1 MARQCLRVD
10 PSRRPASGGRFRGTC
25 ERPLSARQIGAVI
38 RPRTAPTGVTVH
50 VGCRPRPPEL
60 GAYVDAGEPGI
71 WPSCVLAIRP
81 PAYLAAVLGMSG
93 S

>member
-1 MARQCLRVD
+1 MSV
-10 PSRRPASGGRFRGTC
+10 
-25 ERPLSARQIGAVI
+25 
-38 RPRTAPTGVTVH
+38 TGP
-50 VGCRPRPPEL
+50 GPPEL

-81 PAYLAAVLGMSG
+81 AYLAAVLGMSG

>member
-1 MARQCLRVD
+1 MSV
-10 PSRRPASGGRFRGTC
+10 
-25 ERPLSARQIGAVI
+25 
-38 RPRTAPTGVTVH
+38 TGH
-50 VGCRPRPPEL
+50 GPPEL

-93 S
+93 SKRDAKSSAEVLGVS